1 MKLPTPNYG
10 ISKRNEGIDSNAV
23 RVYDIVNI
31 KQELST
37 AVPYVVRKDMLKIV
51 PLGGLGE
58 IGLNMMV
65 LEYDQYI
72 LVVDSGLMFPE
83 DYMPG
88 IDVVIPDMH
97 YLRENKDKVKSVI
110 VTHGHEDHI
119 GAMPFFL
126 REFSIPV
133 YGTRF
138 TIELVKEK
146 LREHNLIEDAILQKV
161 KAGDITEFG
170 PFAVEYISVNHSIVD
185 GVGLAINTPEGLLIH
200 SGDFKIDQTP
210 VDGQFTDLNRL
221 AHFGAH
227 DVLALFSDSTN
238 VEKEGFSLSER
249 TVRSTLEELFQSCNG
264 RLIAAVFASNITRI
278 QQIINLAAR
287 YKRKVAF
294 SGKSMETNVR
304 IAQDEGFIHISEG
317 TRIDEE
323 DIESLPD
330 HEIAVI
336 TTGSQGEPL
345 SSLTRMA
352 HNRHKHIKVKAGDT
366 IIFSSR
372 FIPGNEKAI
381 TSIINKLYRMGAE
394 VIYEKVSDIHSS
406 GHAYKEELKLL
417 INLVKPKYFIPIHGE
432 YRHLTKHA
440 QLAVETG
447 IPREN
452 IRLIENGNT
461 LCFRGQSADIGA
473 QVQTGRVLV
482 DGKGVGDVGEL
493 VLRDRRK
500 LSGDGVVIAL
510 LVVDEQTGDVIYGP
524 DIMTRG
530 FTIEV
535 QNAPILDEA
544 KTLVSEML
552 EEIENPTHM
561 DWTEVGP
568 DIKRRLKRFFFKAIK
583 RNPLIL
589 PIIIPV

>member
-1 MKLPTPNYG
+1 MK
-10 ISKRNEGIDSNAV
+10 GIDSRTR

-37 AVPYVVRKDMLKIV
+37 TEPYLVRKMMLKII

-88 IDVVIPDMH
+88 IDVVIPDFD

-126 REFSIPV
+126 KEFDVPV

-138 TIELVKEK
+138 TIELLKEK
-146 LREHNLIEDAILQKV
+146 LREHNLIENTALQKV
-161 KAGDITEFG
+161 KAGDVTEFG
-170 PFAVEYISVNHSIVD
+170 PFKVEYISVNHSIVD
-185 GVGLAINTPEGLLIH
+185 GVGLAIHTPEGLIIH
-200 SGDFKIDQTP
+200 SGDFKTDQTP

-227 DVLALFSDSTN
+227 GVLALFSDSTN

-249 TVRSTLEELFQSCNG
+249 TVKRTLEELFQSCEG

-278 QQIINLAAR
+278 QQIINLAAK
-287 YKRKVAF
+287 YNRKIAF

-304 IAQDEGFIHISEG
+304 IGQDEGFIRIPEG
-317 TRIDEE
+317 TKIDEE
-323 DIESLPD
+323 NIESLPD
-330 HEIAVI
+330 HEVTVI

-352 HNRHKHIKVKAGDT
+352 QNRHKNIRIKEGDT

-381 TSIINKLYRMGAE
+381 TSIINSLYRKGAE

-432 YRHLTKHA
+432 YRHLRKHA

-447 IPREN
+447 VPSEN

-461 LCFRGQSADIGA
+461 LYFQGGSTVIGE

-493 VLRDRRK
+493 VLRDRRR

-510 LVVDEQTGDVIYGP
+510 LAIDEQTGDVIYGP
-524 DIMTRG
+524 DIVTRG
-530 FTIEV
+530 FTVEV
-535 QNAPILDEA
+535 QSAPILDEA
-544 KTLVSEML
+544 KTIVSEIL
-552 EEIENPTHM
+552 AEIENPTHM
-561 DWTEVGP
+561 DWTEVVP
-568 DIKRRLKRFFFKAIK
+568 DIKRKLKRFFFRTIE
-583 RNPLIL
+583 RSPLIL